1 MRIAQRGRTA
11 MMFKKNYSAVALI
24 RLACICCCISALFA
38 SCSEN
43 GESRP
48 SVDDV
53 TRWYKEQRLDHF
65 SQEET
70 RTWKQRYFV
79 NDTFFDGS
87 GPVFLCV
94 GGEGSE
100 LTPEV
105 VKTGT
110 VHCAVMVELAKQ
122 VGALILALEHRYY
135 GESQPVSDLSTAN
148 LKWLTSRQ
156 ALGDIAQFHAYISEI
171 YNLTGDKKWVTF
183 GGSYPGML
191 AAWARI
197 KYPNLIFAAVSSS
210 GPVEAWYNMQGF
222 NDVMAQSMRA
232 TIVGGSE
239 QCVEQIRIAFSD
251 MGLLLGS
258 VEGRQ
263 FLYDRFNL
271 CTSEAEPDPLK
282 DAYNQFQFTYYLS
295 TQDGIDL
302 SGSRTGSLFPV
313 QSNDPNCVEDACN
326 IGKVCS
332 DYMLNNNLGDPIDR
346 LASLWNLYAGGECT
360 SVDYETATIAPL
372 LDTSLSSWPER
383 CWEYQACNEFG
394 FFQTCDPGTEC
405 PFTQEP
411 HINTVEV
418 CSYPCQRAFGMDAN
432 DIQERISE
440 TNEYYGGWNPVG
452 TRIMYVSGSIDPWH
466 SLGVCRTPDCQPLP
480 EQPVLWVEGASH
492 HFWTHAPGYY
502 TPPLSDAVVQA
513 QEAIKAQ
520 VVTWLE
526 E

>member
-1 MRIAQRGRTA
+1 
-11 MMFKKNYSAVALI
+11 MMFEKHYHAVALI
-24 RLACICCCISALFA
+24 RLACICCFISVLLA
-38 SCSEN
+38 SCGDDKGTS
-43 GESRP
+43 S
-48 SVDDV
+48 SAVDA
-53 TRWYKEQRLDHF
+53 TRWYTEQRLDHF

-79 NDTFFDGS
+79 NDAFFDGK

-94 GGEGSE
+94 GGEGDA
-100 LTPEV
+100 LTPDV
-105 VKTGT
+105 VQTGT

-122 VGALILALEHRYY
+122 AGALILALEHRYY

-171 YNLTGDKKWVTF
+171 YNLKDDKKWVTF

-210 GPVEAWYNMQGF
+210 APVEAWYNMEGF
-222 NDVMAQSMRA
+222 NNVMAQSMGA
-232 TIVGGSE
+232 TVVGGSE
-239 QCVEQIRIAFSD
+239 QCVEQIRSAFSD
-251 MGLLLGS
+251 IGSLLGS

-271 CTSEAEPDPLK
+271 CTSAADPDPLK
-282 DAYNQFQFTYYLS
+282 DEYNQFQFIYYLS

-313 QSNDPNCVEDACN
+313 QSNDPNCEEDACN
-326 IGKVCS
+326 IEKVCS
-332 DYMLNNNLGDPIDR
+332 DYMLNSDLGQPIDR
-346 LASLWNLYAGGECT
+346 LAGLWSLYTGGECT
-360 SVDYETATIAPL
+360 SVDYQTATIAPL
-372 LDTSLSSWPER
+372 LDTSLSSWPIR
-383 CWEYQACNEFG
+383 SWQYQACNEFG

-411 HINTVEV
+411 HINTVEI
-418 CSYPCQRAFGMDAN
+418 CSYPCQRAFGIDAS

-440 TNEYYGGWNPVG
+440 TNAYYGGWNPVG
-452 TRIMYVSGSIDPWH
+452 TRIMYVSGSIDPWN

-492 HFWTHAPGYY
+492 HFWTHAAGYY
-502 TPPLSDAVVQA
+502 TPPLSHAVVQA

-520 VVTWLE
+520 VLIWLE

>member
-1 MRIAQRGRTA
+1 MR
-11 MMFKKNYSAVALI
+11 FKKHYNAAALV
-24 RLACICCCISALFA
+24 RLACSCCFIFSLFA
-38 SCSEN
+38 SCNEN
-43 GESRP
+43 GESNR
-48 SVDDV
+48 SSNEV
-53 TRWYKEQRLDHF
+53 TRWYKEQQLDHF

-100 LTPEV
+100 LTPDV

-122 VGALILALEHRYY
+122 IGALILALEHRYY

-156 ALGDIAQFHAYISEI
+156 ALGDMAQFHAYISKL
-171 YNLTGDKKWVTF
+171 YNLKGDKKWVTF

-197 KYPNLIFAAVSSS
+197 KYPDLIFAAVSSS
-210 GPVEAWYNMQGF
+210 GPVEAQYNMQGF
-222 NDVMAQSMRA
+222 NDVMTQSMGA

-239 QCVEQIRIAFSD
+239 QCVEEIRLAFSD
-251 MGLLLGS
+251 LGFLLSSL
-258 VEGRQ
+258 EGRQ

-271 CTSEAEPDPLK
+271 CTSEAQSDPLE
-282 DAYNQFQFTYYLS
+282 DPYNQFQFLYYLS

-302 SGSRTGSLFPV
+302 SGPLTGSLFPV
-313 QSNDPNCVEDACN
+313 QVNDPNCGEVACN

-332 DYMLNNNLGDPIDR
+332 DFMLNHDLGEPIDR
-346 LASLWNLYAGGECT
+346 LASLWRLYAGEKCT
-360 SVDYETATIAPL
+360 SVDYQTATIIPL
-372 LDTSLSSWPER
+372 LDTSLSSWPNR
-383 CWEYQACNEFG
+383 SWQYQACNEFG

-411 HINTVEV
+411 HMNTAAVQ
-418 CSYPCQRAFGMDAN
+418 SYYCERAFGIDAKE
-432 DIQERISE
+432 IQRRIAE
-440 TNEYYGGWNPVG
+440 TNEYYGGWDPVG

-480 EQPVLWVEGASH
+480 GQPVLWVQGASH
-492 HFWTHAPGYY
+492 HFWTHAPGYF

-520 VVTWLE
+520 VLTWLAE
-526 E
+526 

>member
-1 MRIAQRGRTA
+1 MSNTHENPIT
-11 MMFKKNYSAVALI
+11 LI
-24 RLACICCCISALFA
+24 RLVSLCFCISALFS
-38 SCSEN
+38 SCSDN
-43 GESRP
+43 GGSGTP
-48 SVDDV
+48 LNHV
-53 TRWYKEQRLDHF
+53 TRWYNEQRLDHF

-100 LTPEV
+100 LTPDV

-110 VHCAVMVELAKQ
+110 VHCAVMVALGKQ

-135 GESQPVSDLSTAN
+135 GKSQPVSDLSTAN
-148 LKWLTSRQ
+148 MKWLTSRQ
-156 ALGDIAQFHAYISEI
+156 ALGDIAQFHDYISKI
-171 YNLTGDKKWVTF
+171 YKLKADKKWVTF

-197 KYPNLIFAAVSSS
+197 KYPTLIFAAVSSS
-210 GPVEAWYNMQGF
+210 GPVEAMYNMQAF
-222 NDVMAQSMRA
+222 NDVMAQSMGS

-239 QCVEQIRIAFSD
+239 QCVEQIQSAFSD
-251 MGLLLGS
+251 IGSLLGT

-263 FLYDRFNL
+263 FLYERFNL

-282 DAYNQFQFTYYLS
+282 DAYNQFQFIYYLT

-313 QSNDPNCVEDACN
+313 QLNDPNCEEDACN
-326 IGKVCS
+326 IEKVCS
-332 DYMLNNNLGDPIDR
+332 DYMLNTDLGEPIDR
-346 LASLWNLYAGGECT
+346 LASLWSLYAGEECT
-360 SVDYETATIAPL
+360 SVDYETATITPL
-372 LDTSLSSWPER
+372 LDTSLSSWPYR
-383 CWEYQACNEFG
+383 SWAYQACNEFG

-405 PFTQEP
+405 PFTQKP
-411 HINTVEV
+411 HIDSVEA
-418 CSYPCQRAFGMDAN
+418 CSYPCLRAFGIDTN

-440 TNEYYGGWNPVG
+440 TNAYYGGWNPVG
-452 TRIMYVSGSIDPWH
+452 TRIMYVSASIDPWH
-466 SLGVCRTPDCQPLP
+466 SLGVCRTPECQPLP
-480 EQPVLWVEGASH
+480 GQPVLWVEGASH

-502 TPPLSDAVVQA
+502 APPLSNEVVQA

-520 VVTWLE
+520 VVSWLLE
-526 E
+526 

>member
-1 MRIAQRGRTA
+1 
-11 MMFKKNYSAVALI
+11 MFRKHHKALTLIRWACTCCCTYALFSSCSDDKGTSSSAV
-24 RLACICCCISALFA
+24 
-38 SCSEN
+38 
-43 GESRP
+43 
-48 SVDDV
+48 DV
-53 TRWYKEQRLDHF
+53 TRWYTEQRLDHF

-79 NDTFFDGS
+79 NDSFFDGT
-87 GPVFLCV
+87 GPIFLCV
-94 GGEGSE
+94 GGEGDA

-110 VHCAVMVELAKQ
+110 VHCADMVDLAKEI
-122 VGALILALEHRYY
+122 GALILAVEHRYY

-156 ALGDIAQFHAYISEI
+156 ALGDIAQFHDYIGKI
-171 YNLTGDKKWVTF
+171 YHLTDNNRWVAF

-191 AAWARI
+191 AAWVRI
-197 KYPNLIFAAVSSS
+197 KYPDLIFAAVSSS

-222 NDVMAQSMRA
+222 NDVMAQSMGA
-232 TIVGGSE
+232 TIVGGSA
-239 QCVEQIRIAFSD
+239 QCVEQIRKAFSD
-251 MGLLLGS
+251 LGLLLVS
-258 VEGRQ
+258 EEGRQ

-271 CTSEAEPDPLK
+271 CTDEAESDPLK
-282 DAYNQFQFTYYLS
+282 DAYNQFQFLYYLT

-302 SGSRTGSLFPV
+302 SGPLTGSLFPV
-313 QSNDPNCVEDACN
+313 QSNDPNCEEDACS
-326 IGKVCS
+326 IAKVCS
-332 DYMLNNNLGDPIDR
+332 DYMLNSDLGEPIDR
-346 LASLWNLYAGGECT
+346 LAVLWSLYAGEKCT
-360 SVDYETATIAPL
+360 SVDYQKATIAPL

-383 CWEYQACNEFG
+383 SWQYQACNEFG

-411 HINTVEV
+411 HMNTTEAQ
-418 CSYPCQRAFGMDAN
+418 SYYCQRAFGLDAN
-432 DIQERISE
+432 EIQERIAE
-440 TNEYYGGWNPVG
+440 TNEYYGGWDPVG
-452 TRIMYVSGSIDPWH
+452 TRIMYVSASIDPWH

-480 EQPVLWVEGASH
+480 GQPVLWVEGASH

-502 TPPLSDAVVQA
+502 APPLSNEVVQA

>member
-1 MRIAQRGRTA
+1 
-11 MMFKKNYSAVALI
+11 MFKKLSNTVSLI
-24 RLACICCCISALFA
+24 RLACIGCCIFILFGA
-38 SCSEN
+38 CSEN
-43 GESRP
+43 GEPRP
-48 SVDDV
+48 SPDDG
-53 TRWYKEQRLDHF
+53 TRWFHEQRLDHF

-79 NDTFFDGS
+79 NDAFFDGS

-94 GGEGSE
+94 GGEGSA

-110 VHCAVMVELAKQ
+110 VHCAVMVALAKQ
-122 VGALILALEHRYY
+122 AGALILALEHRYY

-156 ALGDIAQFHAYISEI
+156 ALGDIAQFHAHISEI
-171 YNLTGDKKWVTF
+171 YHLKADKKWVTF

-197 KYPNLIFAAVSSS
+197 KYPHLIFAAVSSS
-210 GPVEAWYNMQGF
+210 APVEARYNMQGF
-222 NDVMAQSMRA
+222 NDVMAQSMGA
-232 TIVGGSE
+232 AIAGGSE
-239 QCVEQIRIAFSD
+239 QCVEQIQKAFSD
-251 MGLLLGS
+251 IGLLLGS
-258 VEGRQ
+258 PEGRQ
-263 FLYDRFNL
+263 VLYDKFNL
-271 CTSEAEPDPLK
+271 CAGEGEKDPLN
-282 DAYNQFQFTYYLS
+282 DVYNQFQFMYYLS

-313 QSNDPNCVEDACN
+313 QANDPNCEEDACN
-326 IGKVCS
+326 IEKVCS
-332 DYMLNNNLGDPIDR
+332 DYMLNTDLGQPIDR
-346 LASLWNLYAGGECT
+346 LAGLWRLYAGGECT
-360 SVDYETATIAPL
+360 LVDYQTATIAPL
-372 LDTSLSSWPER
+372 LDTSLSSWPVR
-383 CWEYQACNEFG
+383 SWQYQACNEFG

-411 HINTVEV
+411 HINTVELWT
-418 CSYPCQRAFGMDAN
+418 CACERAFGLDAN
-432 DIQERISE
+432 AIQERIFE

-452 TRIMYVSGSIDPWH
+452 TRILYVSGSIDPWR
-466 SLGVCRTPDCQPLP
+466 SLSVCRTPDCEPLP

-520 VVTWLE
+520 VMTWLKE
-526 E
+526 